1 MKTSKCRH
9 TRAVVLWLTLVLF
22 AFMPLADGQTLEV
35 LHLFQQ
41 SDGWDPHSPLV
52 QGTDGNFYG
61 TTVLGGGTQPTI
73 STVGPGGWGTV
84 FRMTPDGDLTTLVI
98 FNGTNGAYPNG
109 LILGKDGNLYGT
121 TEYGGNLSL
130 GNYARGPGGWGTVF
144 RMTPAGMLTTLAS
157 FNGTNGHS
165 PAGGLV
171 QGDDGDFYGVTTE
184 GGNLSVNYGYG
195 YGV

>member
-84 FRMTPDGDLTTLVI
+84 FRMTP
-98 FNGTNGAYPNG
+98 
-109 LILGKDGNLYGT
+109 
-121 TEYGGNLSL
+121 
-130 GNYARGPGGWGTVF
+130 
-144 RMTPAGMLTTLAS
+144 AGMLTTLAS

-184 GGNLSVNYGYG
+184 GG
-195 YGV
+195 